1 MAWGAGSVWVENYG
15 SNTVTRITPGT
26 LATRS
31 YAVGA
36 APYDVTFAAGAA
48 WATNWADGTV
58 TRVSAATGK
67 TRTITVG
74 SSPEGIA
81 PAGRA
86 VWVANNASG
95 TVSRIDTRTLKVT
108 TLRTGG
114 KPAWTAY
121 HGGTV
126 WVGDQAAGTVLTIS
140 ATTGKITGRARVGAQ
155 PNDGDVLGGAA
166 WFPDTDG
173 SLYRVSADG
182 RTVAGP
188 WKLPAA
194 NPFTLAAYDG
204 RLWIANFGGTDVLV
218 VNPARLPGG

>member
-1 MAWGAGSVWVENYG
+1 
-15 SNTVTRITPGT
+15 
-26 LATRS
+26 
-31 YAVGA
+31 
-36 APYDVTFAAGAA
+36 
-48 WATNWADGTV
+48 
-58 TRVSAATGK
+58 
-67 TRTITVG
+67 
-74 SSPEGIA
+74 
-81 PAGRA
+81 
-86 VWVANNASG
+86 VWVANNGSG

-140 ATTGKITGRARVGAQ
+140 AGTGKITGRARVGAR

-166 WFPDTDG
+166 WFPDAHG

-218 VNPARLPGG
+218 VNPARLPGA